1 MRVMCVRKV
10 TVQSPVTQMFQYCK
24 SVSALWRLV
33 NAKKIPFSQI
43 CFPLIFRRLKREAKR
58 KRKAEEEA
66 SKAAALP
73 EVDPSAYGYARSAG
87 IHTVVFS

>member
-1 MRVMCVRKV
+1 M
-10 TVQSPVTQMFQYCK
+10 
-24 SVSALWRLV
+24 L
-33 NAKKIPFSQI
+33 
-43 CFPLIFRRLKREAKR
+43 RRLKREAKR

-87 IHTVVFS
+87 IHIFFLENVFLQLCQRYVAERELC

>member
-1 MRVMCVRKV
+1 M
-10 TVQSPVTQMFQYCK
+10 
-24 SVSALWRLV
+24 
-33 NAKKIPFSQI
+33 
-43 CFPLIFRRLKREAKR
+43 KREAKR

-87 IHTVVFS
+87 IQIFYLTIFFCICPKESFVRLISNPALLCNNLARYFRYLKCPEVEFAC

>member
-1 MRVMCVRKV
+1 
-10 TVQSPVTQMFQYCK
+10 
-24 SVSALWRLV
+24 
-33 NAKKIPFSQI
+33 
-43 CFPLIFRRLKREAKR
+43 LKREAKR

-87 IHTVVFS
+87 IYMFSSKMFLCSCAKDMLLIESFVRLIQPYFPIS